1 MRENPRIGA
10 LKGWVQEQHLD
21 DAIIKKYTKEFQSNT
36 PFPHLLF
43 KNFLLPKQVEF
54 LIKALE
60 KIPFEA
66 KDSDLFSL
74 KQTKD
79 LRTSNH
85 VALSSFYTMLTSAYL
100 QKYLQE
106 ITGIPKLKPAVDIAG
121 LMFEKYDYLL
131 PHDDYLDHRK
141 IAYILYLSSS
151 LSAKEGG
158 ALEFFSVNKE
168 NVPQKIIKSYP
179 PLENSFMIFKVTRQS
194 HHQVT
199 EMLSDKK
206 RITLGGWFHG

>member
-10 LKGWVQEQHLD
+10 LKGWVQELHLD
-21 DAIIKKYTKEFQSNT
+21 DAAIKKYTKEFQHNA

-43 KNFLLPKQVEF
+43 KNFLLPKQIEF
-54 LIKALE
+54 LTKALE
-60 KIPFEA
+60 KIQFEP

-79 LRTSNH
+79 LRTNTN
-85 VALSSFYTMLTSAYL
+85 VALSSFYTMLTSPYF

-106 ITGIPKLKPAVDIAG
+106 ITGIPKLKPHVDIAG
-121 LMFEKYDYLL
+121 LMFEKHDYLL

-141 IAYILYLSSS
+141 IAYILYLSPT
-151 LSAKEGG
+151 LSTKEGG

-168 NVPQKIIKSYP
+168 NIPQKIVKTYP
-179 PLENSFMIFKVTRQS
+179 PMQNSFMIFKVSRQS
-194 HHQVT
+194 HHQVA
-199 EMLSDKK
+199 EVLADKK
-206 RITLGGWFHG
+206 RITIGGWFHG

>member
-10 LKGWVQEQHLD
+10 LKGWIQEQHLV
-21 DAIIKKYTKEFQSNT
+21 DAIINKYTKEFHHNT

-54 LIKALE
+54 LSKALE
-60 KIPFEA
+60 KVLFEA

-79 LRTSNH
+79 LRTSTN
-85 VALSSFYTMLTSAYL
+85 VALSSFYTMLTSPYL

-121 LMFEKYDYLL
+121 LMFEKHDYLL
-131 PHDDYLDHRK
+131 PHDDYLDHRR
-141 IAYILYLSSS
+141 IAYILYLSTT
-151 LSAKEGG
+151 LTQKDGG

-168 NVPQKIIKSYP
+168 NVPQKIVKTYHPIN
-179 PLENSFMIFKVTRQS
+179 NSFMIFKVTRQS